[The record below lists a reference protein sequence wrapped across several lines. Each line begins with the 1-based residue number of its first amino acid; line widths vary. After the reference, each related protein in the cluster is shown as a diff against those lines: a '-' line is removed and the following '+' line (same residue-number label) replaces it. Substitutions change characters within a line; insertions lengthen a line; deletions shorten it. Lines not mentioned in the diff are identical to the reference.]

1 MWREKKLYLISI
13 ICHFLFQ
20 FITTTNQINMQ
31 EKLKNQNQGFDGNE
45 VNTGTK
51 INRYDVKTRLGR
63 LP

>member
-1 MWREKKLYLISI
+1 
-13 ICHFLFQ
+13 
-20 FITTTNQINMQ
+20 MQ